1 MDKEKKNMKEKR
13 NVHLKVQELCDCY
26 ATNDPL
32 KEMST
37 VKNEADKDEAALK
50 WLALTALHGVNGNAE
65 KITITR
71 SRDGEI
77 SVTAK
82 YRESE
87 LPSPGSDVGAK
98 IMEAVREVTH
108 IEGDKGSTPLA
119 LGIRN
124 DSIELQVEMKS
135 EEGKETVSLKFPE

>member
-1 MDKEKKNMKEKR
+1 MKEKR

-135 EEGKETVSLKFPE
+135 EEGKETVALKFPE

>member
-1 MDKEKKNMKEKR
+1 MKEKR

-37 VKNEADKDEAALK
+37 VKSEGDKDEAALK
-50 WLALTALHGVNGNAE
+50 WLALSALHGVNSNAE
-65 KITITR
+65 TITITR
-71 SRDGEI
+71 TKDGDI
-77 SVTAK
+77 DVTAK

-87 LPSPGSDVGAK
+87 LPSPGSDIGAK
-98 IMEAVREVTH
+98 IIAAVREITH
-108 IEGDKGSTPLA
+108 IEGKKGKTPLA

-124 DSIELQVEMKS
+124 DSIEIQVKMDS
-135 EEGKETVSLKFPE
+135 EEDKETVTLNFPG

>member
-1 MDKEKKNMKEKR
+1 MKEKR

-26 ATNDPL
+26 ATDDPL

-37 VKNEADKDEAALK
+37 VKNEADKDEGALK
-50 WLALTALHGVNGNAE
+50 WLALTALHGVNSNA
-65 KITITR
+65 KTIAISR
-71 SRDGEI
+71 SHDGEI

-87 LPSPGSDVGAK
+87 LPSPGSEVGAK
-98 IMEAVREVTH
+98 ILEAVREITH
-108 IEGDKGSTPLA
+108 IEGDKGKTPLA

-124 DSIELQVEMKS
+124 DSIEIQVKLKS
-135 EEGKETVSLKFPE
+135 KEGKEKVTLNFPD